1 MLDEMQARR
10 GIPKLALANGYLL
23 EAADVAEKLQVV
35 LGYVRDIVGKQ
46 VNPAGLIGRNLA
58 DTVEQFAAEMVA
70 KIRAAADAKEGK

>member
-10 GIPKLALANGYLL
+10 GDPKLALANGYLL

-46 VNPAGLIGRNLA
+46 VNPAGLIGLNLA
-58 DTVEQFAAEMVA
+58 DAVEQFAAEMVA